1 MKILIVT
8 VAGMSTRFSQSLGRE
23 CVKCL
28 YYKRGFSESLLYRLL
43 HQPVTFDKYIIVGG
57 YRYEELQAAV
67 RREFPAYAE
76 KIVLVN
82 NKSYQTYGSGYSLFC
97 GLMEAMKFPF
107 SEVVFAEGD
116 LYVDAPSFAAVCGCG
131 TDVITCNRDP
141 ITADRSVAFYFDLQG
156 KVHYIYDTGHSAL
169 EIDEPF
175 LEIRNSGQIWKFAN
189 AERLRETVRSMPEES
204 WQATNLV
211 LIQRYFGGMKREQY
225 SVLPFEKWINCN
237 TVEDFDRIS

>member
-8 VAGMSTRFSQSLGRE
+8 VAGMSTRFSKSLGRE

-57 YRYEELQAAV
+57 YRFPELEEAV

-82 NKSYQTYGSGYSLFC
+82 NTRYMTYGSGYSLFC
-97 GLMEAMKFPF
+97 GLMAAMRFPF
-107 SEVVFAEGD
+107 SEIVFAEGD
-116 LYVDAPSFAAVCGCG
+116 LYVDATSFAAVCGSG
-131 TDVITCNRDP
+131 KDVITCNRDP
-141 ITADRSVAFYFDLQG
+141 ITANRSVAFYFDLQG
-156 KVHYIYDTGHSAL
+156 RVHYIYDTGHSAL

-189 AERLRETVRSMPEES
+189 AERLKKAVRSLPEES
-204 WQATNLV
+204 WRETNLV
-211 LIQRYFGGMKREQY
+211 LIQRYFGEMDREQY
-225 SVLPFEKWINCN
+225 NVIPLEKWINCN
-237 TVEDFDRIS
+237 TVEDFNSIA